1 MTDSTKEPGHGN
13 SVAAWATVLIV
24 LFAFTIGTLFFWL
37 DYPPMVWASVALAL
51 AGPVVGLVL
60 KRSGYAVDGKHSKPH

>member
-1 MTDSTKEPGHGN
+1 
-13 SVAAWATVLIV
+13 VIIV

-60 KRSGYAVDGKHSKPH
+60 KRSGYAVDGKHSKSH